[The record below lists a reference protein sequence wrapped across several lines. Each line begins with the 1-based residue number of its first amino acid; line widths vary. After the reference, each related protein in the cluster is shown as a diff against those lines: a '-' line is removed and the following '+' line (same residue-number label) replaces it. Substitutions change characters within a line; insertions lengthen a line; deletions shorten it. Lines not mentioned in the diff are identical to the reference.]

1 MAVIVATIA
10 PLFKIYP
17 FVCLCEIFMKIVEE
31 QKLDFSDV
39 LIRPCYSDMS
49 SRKEANI
56 YRRFEFLN
64 SSNVWEGFPLISAN
78 MDSVSTYEM
87 AKALNVERCM
97 TAVHKHYSVE
107 DIVRF
112 YREQPDVAL
121 VNSFYTLGISA
132 EDIQKYKDVKNELGY
147 ALPFVCMDVAN
158 GYMQKFLDT
167 IKMFKDK
174 NPDSVIM
181 AGNVVTPE
189 GAEKIIEA
197 GASIVKLGIGQ
208 GCFVGGTRIL
218 MANGS
223 YKNIEDV
230 KLHDKVINQRGQPV
244 EVIGTKFSGFRKV
257 KKYRN
262 NLFHSYSYATGDHKH
277 WVGDLSTSKSFAQ
290 EEGIVKF
297 LSKATRSKESKFM
310 WKSLD
315 EYHSNFVCLLPEK
328 MHFNLPDT
336 FNYDM
341 EQHFLAQR
349 RYDETRTIIN
359 KNIKASYGLG
369 FLIGSFLGDG
379 TAHIFQ
385 SKNRQREGITDK
397 NDRSL
402 RANMS
407 AHLTWYYGLN
417 EQALAET
424 TQKYLLEVFN
434 CNSTLKYTENMVTVV
449 VRSNPLAR
457 FFFQFGKKKEK
468 YLPDELRCSNKS
480 YLTGMYDGMIA
491 SDGHYAN
498 DGREGFDNTG
508 TQLIELFMF
517 LAKEVNGYYPSISRK
532 EPSLGGLVG
541 GNIENCSVS
550 YCARTVKHPEWLV
563 VNGYQINRINEIEDH
578 DVIVPTYDIEVDC
591 DTHSFIANNMIVHN
605 SACRTRVVAGVG
617 VPQLSTILDT
627 ADAVHNLGAY
637 LCSDGGCSKPADVA
651 KALGAGADFVML
663 GGMLAGH
670 TESGGEVFTDEHG
683 KKKMFFYGMS
693 SETAMKKHNGGMAS
707 HRSSEGRTVAIDY
720 RGDVAHTIQDIAGGV
735 RSAMTYTNSHNL
747 EEFAENVV
755 FIKIRNE
762 LNLSLAQNTIGN

>member
-1 MAVIVATIA
+1 
-10 PLFKIYP
+10 
-17 FVCLCEIFMKIVEE
+17 MKIVEE

-349 RYDETRTIIN
+349 RYDETKTIIN